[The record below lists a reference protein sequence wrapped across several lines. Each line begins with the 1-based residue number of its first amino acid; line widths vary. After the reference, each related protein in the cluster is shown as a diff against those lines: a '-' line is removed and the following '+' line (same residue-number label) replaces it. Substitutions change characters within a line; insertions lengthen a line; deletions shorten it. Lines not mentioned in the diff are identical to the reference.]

1 MLVFGQRFQCKPQH
15 QNHVFVSVCVVEVLK
30 TSMNH
35 DLLQRGEISDKAT
48 HQVCGVFQV
57 TSVFYDGEVLQTEQK

>member
-1 MLVFGQRFQCKPQH
+1 MFLC
-15 QNHVFVSVCVVEVLK
+15 VCVVEVLK